1 MTKKITLTPADLKA
15 LITQAVDA
23 ITGKDKKDTGFII
36 VKKQNTSGQTFFSD
50 HRPVDGIDCF
60 GHSTK
65 KPDRLLKEAYRYN
78 TFADALADLTA
89 LMAGDFAELVNDT
102 LTDLAIFSVEANDI
116 IFNINVT
123 HTDDAVLDDDDDD
136 DDDF

>member
-1 MTKKITLTPADLKA
+1 MAKKITLTPDDLKT
-15 LITQAVDA
+15 LIAQAVEA

-65 KPDRLLKEAYRYN
+65 DIKRLVKEAYRYD

-89 LMAGDFAELVNDT
+89 LMAEDFAELVNDT

-116 IFNINVT
+116 IFNIAVT
-123 HTDDAVLDDDDDD
+123 HTDAAVLDDNDED
-136 DDDF
+136 